1 MIITLARDVLAQL
14 KAEGSAAVLEAA
26 GVTLVADLC
35 WCSITEPVFPPAAR
49 SILTNSGKYAHY
61 AHGLSGREVRL
72 GGLGSLHRSRC
83 SRPDTYAAAGLARL
97 SRLSGGSRPTLR
109 ALISP
114 VLFRGRG
121 ERYCR
126 PPRFGA

>member
-72 GGLGSLHRSRC
+72 GGLEAC
-83 SRPDTYAAAGLARL
+83 IEAAVRGL
-97 SRLSGGSRPTLR
+97 TLT
-109 ALISP
+109 
-114 VLFRGRG
+114 
-121 ERYCR
+121 R
-126 PPRFGA
+126 PPDWLGSAA